1 MKRICLVNRLK
12 ANKMKK
18 ISLFLVLLAFVI
30 AGCAFN
36 ASAGNSPAGGEEMK
50 PLKIT
55 INGQKFTAELY
66 DNETAQKFMQLLQ
79 LSLTMKELNSN
90 EKYCYL
96 DTALPTNAQKP
107 VKINAGD
114 IMLFGNDCLVVFYK
128 SFNTSYSYTRIGR
141 IENTEHLAKAAGSSS
156 AKIEF
161 SL

>member
-1 MKRICLVNRLK
+1 
-12 ANKMKK
+12 MKK
-18 ISLFLVLLAFVI
+18 IILLLVLLAFVI
-30 AGCAFN
+30 TGCAFN
-36 ASAGNSPAGGEEMK
+36 ASAGNSPADCSEEMK

-66 DNETAQKFMQLLQ
+66 DNEAAQKFMQLLP

-107 VKINAGD
+107 GKINAGD
-114 IMLFGNDCLVVFYK
+114 IMLFGNDCLVVFY
-128 SFNTSYSYTRIGR
+128 TSYSYTRIGR

>member
-1 MKRICLVNRLK
+1 
-12 ANKMKK
+12 MKK
-18 ISLFLVLLAFVI
+18 IILLLVLLAFVI
-30 AGCAFN
+30 TGCAFN
-36 ASAGNSPAGGEEMK
+36 ASAGNSPADCSAAHAAAGGEEMK

-66 DNETAQKFMQLLQ
+66 DNEAA
-79 LSLTMKELNSN
+79 TMKELNSN

-107 VKINAGD
+107 GKINTGD

-128 SFNTSYSYTRIGR
+128 NFNTSYSYTRIGR
-141 IENTEHLAKAAGSSS
+141 IENTEHLAKAAGKSS

>member
-1 MKRICLVNRLK
+1 
-12 ANKMKK
+12 MKK

-36 ASAGNSPAGGEEMK
+36 ASAGNSPVDNVTAHAAAGGEEMK

-66 DNETAQKFMQLLQ
+66 DNEAAQKFMQLLP

-107 VKINAGD
+107 GKINAGD
-114 IMLFGNDCLVVFYK
+114 IMLFGNDCLVVF
-128 SFNTSYSYTRIGR
+128 
-141 IENTEHLAKAAGSSS
+141 
-156 AKIEF
+156 
-161 SL
+161 

>member
-1 MKRICLVNRLK
+1 
-12 ANKMKK
+12 MKK
-18 ISLFLVLLAFVI
+18 IILLLVLLAFVI
-30 AGCAFN
+30 TGCAFN
-36 ASAGNSPAGGEEMK
+36 ASAGNSPADCSAAHAAAGGEEMK

-66 DNETAQKFMQLLQ
+66 DNEAAQKFI
-79 LSLTMKELNSN
+79 
-90 EKYCYL
+90 
-96 DTALPTNAQKP
+96 TNAQKP
-107 VKINAGD
+107 GKINAGD

>member
-1 MKRICLVNRLK
+1 
-12 ANKMKK
+12 MKK
-18 ISLFLVLLAFVI
+18 IILLLVLLAFVI

-36 ASAGNSPAGGEEMK
+36 ASAGNSPADALAAHAAAGGEEMK

-66 DNETAQKFMQLLQ
+66 DNEAAQKFMQLLPF
-79 LSLTMKELNSN
+79 
-90 EKYCYL
+90 

-107 VKINAGD
+107 GKINAGD

-128 SFNTSYSYTRIGR
+128 SFNTSCSYTRIGR
-141 IENTEHLAKAAGSSS
+141 IENTEHLAKAAGRSSV
-156 AKIEF
+156 KIEF

>member
-1 MKRICLVNRLK
+1 
-12 ANKMKK
+12 MKK

-36 ASAGNSPAGGEEMK
+36 ASAGNSPVDNVTAHAAAGGEEMK

-66 DNETAQKFMQLLQ
+66 DNETAQKFMQLLP

-96 DTALPTNAQKP
+96 DTALPQ
-107 VKINAGD
+107 
-114 IMLFGNDCLVVFYK
+114 MHK
-128 SFNTSYSYTRIGR
+128 SREKLMPGILCFSAMTAWLCFTKALITVTV
-141 IENTEHLAKAAGSSS
+141 IPELA
-156 AKIEF
+156 E
-161 SL
+161 

>member
-1 MKRICLVNRLK
+1 
-12 ANKMKK
+12 MKK
-18 ISLFLVLLAFVI
+18 IILLLVLLAFVI

-36 ASAGNSPAGGEEMK
+36 ALAGNSPADALAAHAAAGGEEMK

-66 DNETAQKFMQLLQ
+66 DNEAAQKFMQLLP

-107 VKINAGD
+107 GKINAGD
-114 IMLFGNDCLVVFYK
+114 IMLFGSDCLVVFYK

-141 IENTEHLAKAAGSSS
+141 IENTEHLAKAAGKSS

>member
-1 MKRICLVNRLK
+1 
-12 ANKMKK
+12 MKK
-18 ISLFLVLLAFVI
+18 IILLLVLLAFVI
-30 AGCAFN
+30 AGCVFS
-36 ASAGNSPAGGEEMK
+36 ASVGNSPADGSAAHAAAGGEEMK

-66 DNETAQKFMQLLQ
+66 DNEAAQKFMQLLP

-107 VKINAGD
+107 GKINTGD
-114 IMLFGNDCLVVFYK
+114 IMLGNDCLVVFYK
-128 SFNTSYSYTRIGR
+128 NFNTSYSYTRIGR
-141 IENTEHLAKAAGSSS
+141 IENTEHLAKAAGKSS

>member
-1 MKRICLVNRLK
+1 
-12 ANKMKK
+12 MKK
-18 ISLFLVLLAFVI
+18 IILLLVLLAFVI
-30 AGCAFN
+30 TGCAFN
-36 ASAGNSPAGGEEMK
+36 ASAADCSAAHAAAGGEEMK

-66 DNETAQKFMQLLQ
+66 DNEAAQKFMQLLP

-107 VKINAGD
+107 GKINAGD

-141 IENTEHLAKAAGSSS
+141 IENTEHLAKAIGKSN